1 MVRYYLYLYFYFLQ
15 IYHIIISFARMAKN
29 LPNMILQAFAYLF
42 SGDDCR
48 FNQIIGVVDDI
59 SLEYYAWMEWCCNF
73 LFLQVLYWITKFGCY
88 FGGVFKYFCEWE
100 PPDIVPSRWSRR
112 ILHQNF
118 HPKGCIPM
126 MSVDQCHVVLSS
138 FILHS
143 YISYLFSCTTK
154 WNVYVSA
161 LDLIFH
167 TNTWAIYKHS
177 RETLPPWPPGG
188 YIMRIGI
195 FMSIVIFHWAVL
207 FVSVI
212 QIIA

>member
-1 MVRYYLYLYFYFLQ
+1 MS
-15 IYHIIISFARMAKN
+15 IS
-29 LPNMILQAFAYLF
+29 LPNFIPQAFAYLF

-48 FNQIIGVVDDI
+48 FSRIIGVVGDI
-59 SLEYYAWMEWCCNF
+59 SLESYACMERCFNS
-73 LFLQVLYWITKFGCY
+73 LFLQVLYWFTNFGCY

-154 WNVYVSA
+154 WNVYVSE

-167 TNTWAIYKHS
+167 TNKWAIYKHFI
-177 RETLPPWPPGG
+177 ETLTPGPPDG
-188 YIMRIGI
+188 YIMMI
-195 FMSIVIFHWAVL
+195 
-207 FVSVI
+207 
-212 QIIA
+212 